1 MITGQQLKQIAPT
14 VKNAGVYAPLL
25 AELMPKWG
33 IDTPARQQAF
43 LAQLLHESGAFKY
56 VREIHDGSNYEG
68 RTDLGNIQ
76 PGDGKRFRGRGL
88 IQVTGRTNYKA
99 CSLALFK
106 DLRLLKQ
113 PELLELPRYA
123 VESAC
128 WYWKSRELNTIA
140 DLPDT
145 WTKIVERKDGKTVTY
160 TKFQWLTKKI
170 NGGQNGILERE
181 MYYARAKQVL

>member
-14 VKNAGVYAPLL
+14 VKSASVYAPLL
-25 AELMPKWG
+25 AELMPNWG

-43 LAQLLHESGAFKY
+43 LAQLLHESGAFRY
-56 VREIHDGSNYEG
+56 TREIASGEAYEG
-68 RTDLGNIQ
+68 RMDLGNSQ

-128 WYWKSRELNTIA
+128 WYWKSRELNSIA

-145 WTKIVERKDGKTVTY
+145 WIKTIARKDGTVKQY
-160 TKFQWLTKKI
+160 TKFEWLTVKI
-170 NGGQNGILERE
+170 NGGLNGYAERLHFWQK
-181 MYYARAKQVL
+181 AKQVL

>member
-14 VKNAGVYAPLL
+14 VQKASVYAPLL

-33 IDTPARQQAF
+33 IDTPQRVQAF

-68 RTDLGNIQ
+68 RLDLGNSQ
-76 PGDGKRFRGRGL
+76 QGDGKRFRGRGL

-99 CSLALFK
+99 CSLALFG
-106 DLRLLKQ
+106 DQRLLKT
-113 PELLELPRYA
+113 PELLEQPRYA

-128 WYWKSRELNTIA
+128 WFWKSRDLNSIA

-145 WTKIVERKDGKTVTY
+145 WVKVVERGNGNTVTY

-170 NGGQNGILERE
+170 NGGQNGYAERLHFWQK
-181 MYYARAKQVL
+181 AKQVL